1 MCVPESSEP
10 EAPKLL
16 LSYQSM
22 AVQERTTV
30 TVLVHCQQRT
40 RPVTFTRD
48 LTTPDLYLLQAA
60 VRDVFKDVPKL
71 NAPGAVLI
79 LQVYSYSR
87 TILGWAELERVW

>member
-1 MCVPESSEP
+1 MCVRESDS
-10 EAPKLL
+10 LRL
-16 LSYQSM
+16 LSYQCM
-22 AVQERTTV
+22 AAQEQTTV

-48 LTTPDLYLLQAA
+48 PTTPDLHLLQTA

-87 TILGWAELERVW
+87 TISELERVW